1 MGGLNGLFVINALNF
16 VSTPP
21 NKEIPQLDSL
31 VMTLDNGYYTAVVD
45 GKTFRIPNFTGT
57 KCTLNEHNVPL
68 SVRSLGVAPYGVA
81 IKLRKEAA
89 EQFVEIFK
97 EYPRLN
103 DMSLIVYA
111 TSKQLSK
118 M

>member
-1 MGGLNGLFVINALNF
+1 MGGLNDLFVINAPKF
-16 VSTPP
+16 ESKDSTV
-21 NKEIPQLDSL
+21 EVPQLDSL
-31 VMTLDNGYYTAVVD
+31 VMTLDNQYYTAMVD

-57 KCTLNEHNVPL
+57 KCTLNGHNAPPAL
-68 SVRSLGVAPYGVA
+68 SHSGTADNA
-81 IKLRKEAA
+81 EIKLREEAA

>member
-1 MGGLNGLFVINALNF
+1 MGGLNGLFVINAPNF
-16 VSTPP
+16 VSKDPTV
-21 NKEIPQLDSL
+21 EAPQLDSL
-31 VMTLDNGYYTAVVD
+31 VMTLDLNFYTATVA
-45 GKTFRIPNFTGT
+45 GKTFRITDLTG
-57 KCTLNEHNVPL
+57 CTLNGHNVLPA
-68 SVRSLGVAPYGVA
+68 RSRTDYNAV
-81 IKLRKEAA
+81 IKSREEAA